1 VAVGGVE
8 PFRVE
13 QPAALSPVCRLL
25 GDGGMAVHAC
35 FLVSGRVLRH
45 ADSAAA
51 VAAGGVVTLA
61 LAFNKHMRII

>member
-1 VAVGGVE
+1 
-8 PFRVE
+8 
-13 QPAALSPVCRLL
+13 
-25 GDGGMAVHAC
+25 MAVHAC
-35 FLVSGRVLRH
+35 FLVSGRVLRY